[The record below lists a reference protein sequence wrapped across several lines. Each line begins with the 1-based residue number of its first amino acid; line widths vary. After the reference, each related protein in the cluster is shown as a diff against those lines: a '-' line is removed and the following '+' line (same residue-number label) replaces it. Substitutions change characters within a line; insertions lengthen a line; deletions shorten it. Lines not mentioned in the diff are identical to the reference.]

1 MQGHKYDDIAMFL
14 LLVLAAITL
23 FGPAI
28 MYGIVLPFIAA
39 IKGDNPHANIREKDS
54 KEED

>member
-1 MQGHKYDDIAMFL
+1 MQQHKYDDIAMFL

-39 IKGDNPHANIREKDS
+39 IKGDNPNANNRQKDS
-54 KEED
+54 EKED